1 MKFSTEILGQAV
13 QLLSNDWQAQGLSL
27 DDMDARTLERELQ
40 EGLQALG
47 AGLLQRLWE
56 AQEAQLHERGV
67 TCEHPRCQH
76 SPMKRVSRREVQV
89 ISLWGPVTYRR
100 GEYVCAEGHRRAAL
114 DGQQGLRPGQPT
126 PHLEMLLGLSG
137 AALPFEQGAGWVDAW
152 LQVAISPNTVRRA
165 THTLGKRQQEAEAAW
180 YAQSENQE
188 VQRER
193 EKALAERPQRVYASL
208 DGGFVPV
215 RQGQNE
221 EESWREAKVVAWY
234 QEGCPAGSDQ
244 RRVQDVALYGT
255 LEGKEDFGKL
265 FWASGYHY
273 GADLAAEQIVIADG
287 AAWIWDL
294 VQTYFPQAVQ
304 ILDWTHAVEYLHEVH
319 RAWPAGDQ
327 EGGEQWL
334 ADHKALLW
342 DGEVE
347 VVITDCDWLAAAGGS
362 TAKAAATAAGYFR
375 KHANRMKYAYFRE
388 QGYFIGSGTVESG
401 VKRLSSARMKIA
413 GARWNRNG
421 GELVLKA
428 RSVLLNHA
436 WSSLPLAA

>member
-1 MKFSTEILGQAV
+1 MKFSTEIVGQAV
-13 QLLSNDWQAQGLSL
+13 QLLLDDWQAQGLSL
-27 DDMDARTLERELQ
+27 DDMDAGTLERELQ
-40 EGLQALG
+40 EGLQVVG

-56 AQEAQLHERGV
+56 AQDAQLHAQGV
-67 TCEHPRCQH
+67 TCEHPKCQH
-76 SPMKRVSRREVQV
+76 SPMKRISRREVQV

-100 GEYVCAEGHRRAAL
+100 GEYVCPEGHRRAAL
-114 DGQQGLRPGQPT
+114 DRQQGLQPGQPT
-126 PHLEMLLGLSG
+126 PHLEVLLGLSG
-137 AALPFEQGAGWVDAW
+137 AALPFQQSADWVDTW
-152 LQVAISPNTVRRA
+152 LQVEISPNTVRRA

-180 YAQSENQE
+180 YAQSEDQE
-188 VQRER
+188 AQWGR
-193 EKALAERPQRVYASL
+193 EKAFAEAPRRVYASL

-215 RQGQNE
+215 RKGQNDE
-221 EESWREAKVVAWY
+221 EIWREAKVVAWY
-234 QEGCPAGSDQ
+234 REGHPRGTDQ

-273 GADLAAEQIVIADG
+273 GADLAEEQVIIADG

-294 VQTYFPQAVQ
+294 VQTYFPKAVQ

-319 RAWPAGDQ
+319 RAWSPEDEEARA
-327 EGGEQWL
+327 QWL

-347 VVITDCDWLAAAGGS
+347 RVIAHCDLLAAAGGS
-362 TAKAAATAAGYFR
+362 PAKAAATAAGYFR
-375 KHANRMKYAYFRE
+375 KHSHRMKYAYFRE

-413 GARWNRNG
+413 GARWNKDG

-436 WSSLPLAA
+436 WPSLPLAA